1 MKCLIC
7 NSWFS
12 EIASWRKL
20 LLIKSPQLVCGK
32 CLNKFEKVEEQNWTN
47 EWIGTSFEGALDSLT
62 SIYSYNE
69 WMKQV
74 YQQYKFQLDVELAN
88 IFRADFLPLLKV
100 KEKIVPIP
108 LHPDMLVA
116 RTYSQVDE
124 LLIAANVSYH
134 HVLSKTLNHSQ
145 VGKSKKER
153 VSSELLFTVTQDV
166 QKQHILLID
175 DLYTT
180 GTTLHHAAYVLKKAG
195 ASSVNALTLI
205 RA

>member
-7 NSWFS
+7 SASFL

-20 LLIKSPQLVCGK
+20 LLINSPQLVCEK
-32 CLNKFEKVEEQNWTN
+32 CLNKFEKAEEKNWRN
-47 EWIGTSFEGALDSLT
+47 EWLGTIYEGTLDSVT
-62 SIYSYNE
+62 SIYSYND

-116 RTYSQVDE
+116 RTFSQVDE

-134 HVLSKTLNHSQ
+134 HVLNKTLNHSQ

-195 ASSVNALTLI
+195 AITVNALTLI

>member
-7 NSWFS
+7 TSSFL

-20 LLIKSPQLVCGK
+20 LLIKSPQLVCET
-32 CLNKFEKVEEQNWTN
+32 CLKKFEKAEEKDWTN
-47 EWIGTSFEGALDSLT
+47 DWIGTNFEGALDSLT
-62 SIYSYNE
+62 SIYSYND

-88 IFRADFLPLLKV
+88 VFRTDFLLLLNK

-108 LHPDMLVA
+108 LHPDMLLE
-116 RTYSQVDE
+116 RTFSQVDE
-124 LLIAANVSYH
+124 LLHAANVPFT
-134 HVLSKTLNHSQ
+134 HVLSKTLNQSQ
-145 VGKSKKER
+145 IGKSKKER
-153 VSSELLFTVTQDV
+153 VSSELIFTVTQDV
-166 QKQHILLID
+166 QKQDILLID

-195 ASSVNALTLI
+195 ANSVNALTLI
-205 RA
+205 RS

>member
-7 NSWFS
+7 SVSFL

-20 LLIKSPQLVCGK
+20 LLIKSPQLVCEK
-32 CLNKFEKVEEQNWTN
+32 CLNKFEKAEERNWRN
-47 EWIGTSFEGALDSLT
+47 EWIGTVYEGTLDSVT
-62 SIYSYNE
+62 SIYSYND

-116 RTYSQVDE
+116 RTFSQVDE

>member
-7 NSWFS
+7 TSSFV

-20 LLIKSPQLVCGK
+20 LLMKSPQLVCGK
-32 CLNKFEKVEEQNWTN
+32 CLIKFEKVEEK
-47 EWIGTSFEGALDSLT
+47 EWKNDWKGTKFEGALDSLT
-62 SIYSYNE
+62 SIYSYND

-88 IFRADFLPLLKV
+88 VFRTDFLPLLKK

-108 LHPDMLVA
+108 LHPDMLLE
-116 RTYSQVDE
+116 RTFSQVDE
-124 LLIAANVSYH
+124 LLHAANVPFT
-134 HVLSKTLNHSQ
+134 HVLFKTLNQSQ
-145 VGKSKKER
+145 IGKSKKER
-153 VSSELLFTVTQDV
+153 VSSDLIFTNTKDV
-166 QKQHILLID
+166 QKQDILLID

-180 GTTLHHAAYVLKKAG
+180 GATLHHAAYVLKKAG
-195 ASSVNALTLI
+195 ANSVNALTLI